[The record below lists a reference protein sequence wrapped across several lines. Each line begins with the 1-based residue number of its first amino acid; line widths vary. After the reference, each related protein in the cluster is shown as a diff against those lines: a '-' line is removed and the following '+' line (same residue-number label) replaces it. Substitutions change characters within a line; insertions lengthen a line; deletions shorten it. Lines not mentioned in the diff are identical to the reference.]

1 MTDGGGWADFG
12 SAGFEPPATPSAV
25 YEQSPP
31 VGRSVSGRGAT
42 PRAGKRF
49 GRKKKHHDDDG
60 AASMVSGTSG
70 VSGVSGFS
78 TLSRKVGRKALK
90 SMFKGSSGPSI

>member
-49 GRKKKHHDDDG
+49 GRKKKHHDDDRG
-60 AASMVSGTSG
+60 RVHG
-70 VSGVSGFS
+70 VGNQRSFRGFG
-78 TLSRKVGRKALK
+78 L
-90 SMFKGSSGPSI
+90 